1 MDKLLVALKDF
12 LKPEVIWSL
21 LAIALLLLELA
32 LPGLII
38 FFFAVGAFVVALI
51 CFITDIPLSIQL
63 LIFIGASIVSLLALR
78 RWLKAIFM
86 GHVSSKQN
94 TGEQL
99 SEFVG
104 EKAVATTII
113 TPKAGGRVELHG
125 TSWQAEAEE
134 EIPEGTVVQ
143 ITGKD
148 NITLKVKPL

>member
-86 GHVSSKQN
+86 GHVASKQN

>member
-1 MDKLLVALKDF
+1 MDKLLAALKGF
-12 LKPEVIWSL
+12 LEPEVIWSL

-38 FFFAVGAFVVALI
+38 LFFAIGAFVVALI

-63 LIFIGASIVSLLALR
+63 LIFIAASIVSLVALR

-86 GHVSSKQN
+86 GHIASKQN
-94 TGEQL
+94 TGQQL

-125 TSWQAEAEE
+125 TSWLAEAEE
-134 EIPEGTVVQ
+134 EIPEGAVVR
-143 ITGKD
+143 IIGKD
-148 NITLKVKPL
+148 NITFKVKPL